1 MNNEVWKDI
10 LGYEGLYKISDKGR
24 VKSIGYGKERILK
37 PGSCRG
43 YLHVSLCKNHKIK
56 YCRIHRLVAQSFIP
70 NPQNLPMVNHKDE
83 NPSNNN
89 VTNLEWC
96 DSKYNNNYG
105 TRIQRVN
112 EKNTNGKLSKP
123 VIQYT
128 KTGELI
134 KEWKST
140 KDVERNLRYDHKNI
154 SSCCLGK
161 YKSAYGFVWRYKQI
175 I

>member
-10 LGYEGLYKISDKGR
+10 LGYEGLYQVSNLGR

-43 YLHVSLCKNHKIK
+43 YLFVSLCKNHKIK

-70 NPQNLPMVNHKDE
+70 NPKNLPMVNHKDE
-83 NPSNNN
+83 NPSNNS
-89 VTNLEWC
+89 VENLEWC
-96 DSKYNNNYG
+96 DAKYNNNYG

-112 EKNTNGKLSKP
+112 EKNTNGKRSKP

-128 KTGELI
+128 KTGEFI

-140 KDVERNLRYDHKNI
+140 KDVERNLRYGHSQI
-154 SSCCLGK
+154 SACCLGK
-161 YKSAYGFVWRYKQI
+161 YKSAYGFVWRYK
-175 I
+175 